1 MSLKCNVGGL
11 DRALRILAGLVL
23 LPAGVWLL
31 NAHHGY
37 GLVAA
42 VLGLIGLVTGIT
54 GFCVLYVPFG
64 ISTASPASSPES

>member
-23 LPAGVWLL
+23 LPAGAWLL

-42 VLGLIGLVTGIT
+42 VFGLIGLVTGIT
-54 GFCVLYVPFG
+54 GFCALYVPFG
-64 ISTASPASSPES
+64 ISTAGPASSPES

>member
-11 DRALRILAGLVL
+11 DRALRILTGLVL

-42 VLGLIGLVTGIT
+42 VLGFIALVTGMT
-54 GFCVLYVPFG
+54 GFCALYVPFG
-64 ISTASPASSPES
+64 ISTARSASSSES